1 MNVLSLFDGVSC
13 GRLALE
19 RAGVKVS
26 AYYSSEIDEHA
37 ITISQRHYPEIHQ
50 LGDVTGWRDW
60 TLPKIDLLMAGS
72 PCQGFS
78 FNGKR
83 LALDDPRSR
92 LFWEFVAVLER
103 VKPRWFLLENVRMEP
118 EHAAVIT
125 NALGVQPRIINSSLM
140 SAQHRIRYYWTNIPC
155 TTPPDLNIRLAD
167 VLDAPV
173 ECAGALAKLD
183 KGNKTMARYATDAT
197 TERFLVKKVGSVSRW
212 RAWDRIC
219 ETRTKSNTLLT
230 AGQSIA
236 NTGATNIAYFTPE
249 GRVALRPISITEAE
263 RLQTL
268 PPGYTDG
275 VSITH
280 RHRAVGNGWT
290 VDIVAHLLKGIENA
304 HL

>member
-1 MNVLSLFDGVSC
+1 MHVLSLFDGVSC
-13 GRLALE
+13 GRVALQ
-19 RAGVKVS
+19 RAGIEVTS
-26 AYYSSEIDEHA
+26 YHASEIDESA
-37 ITISQRHYPEIHQ
+37 MTISRRHYPDIVQ

-60 TLPKIDLLMAGS
+60 DLPKIDLLLAGS

-92 LFWEFVAVLER
+92 LFWEFVAVLEH

-118 EHAAVIT
+118 RHAAVISK
-125 NALGVQPRIINSSLM
+125 ALGVQPRIINSALV
-140 SAQHRIRYYWTNIPC
+140 SAQSRVRYYWTNIPFK
-155 TTPPDLNIRLAD
+155 TPEDRGIRLAHI
-167 VLDAPV
+167 LDSPV

-183 KGNKTMARYATDAT
+183 KGNKTMARYATDDT
-197 TERFLVKKVGSVSRW
+197 TARFLRKEEGSVSRW

-230 AGQSIA
+230 AGQGLA
-236 NTGATNIAYFTPE
+236 NTGATNIAYFTSK

-268 PPGYTDG
+268 PPGYTLG
-275 VSITH
+275 VTMTN
-280 RHRAVGNGWT
+280 RHKAIGNGWT
-290 VDIVAHLLKGIENA
+290 VDVVAHIFSGLDES
-304 HL
+304 HH